1 VRRAGS
7 GKKSGTSSR
16 QHRGARRLVLSVPIM
31 LLVATVT
38 FVANGALRP
47 PEPPRQAGNALI
59 SLIQMSGVP
68 HRPARNESHRPSPL
82 TETALQQTEGL
93 EPVAR
98 ATAPGM
104 SGDGT
109 VHNAASLLELRT
121 GDMRL
126 VPVTP
131 TESPGNAEPDPSRG
145 ASRESSPAASAQQ
158 LAALTPAPTPAPSPP
173 KSEQLA
179 ALSPLPP
186 SASPAA
192 WRVYAQPFDRRDKR
206 PRLALIV
213 AGTDDTMDVALAS
226 SLPAGVT
233 LALDPYARH
242 LADAIVLARSRGHE
256 VMLTLSA
263 PPLAHGRHDFGP
275 MAILSSLDPRENLER
290 LDWALGRTTG
300 FVGVLDIVG
309 NRPPAEAQPILG
321 MLGQHGLMLVSGT
334 QVTADGAALPVATGD
349 LVISPNLPRRDIDA
363 RLEALAAKVQ
373 NDGAA
378 VGIAL
383 VDRPLLRHLEAWLGG
398 LAGQSIA
405 LVPASATA
413 TPEPAT
419 GIARK

>member
-1 VRRAGS
+1 
-7 GKKSGTSSR
+7 
-16 QHRGARRLVLSVPIM
+16 VLSVPIM

-68 HRPARNESHRPSPL
+68 HRPARKESHRPSPL

-109 VHNAASLLELRT
+109 VHNAASLL
-121 GDMRL
+121 DMIANGTRL
-126 VPVTP
+126 VPAAP
-131 TESPGNAEPDPSRG
+131 SESPGNTDLAPGRG
-145 ASRESSPAASAQQ
+145 ASRDAPPEAPTQQ
-158 LAALTPAPTPAPSPP
+158 LAALTPVAPTSTMPPSPP

-398 LAGQSIA
+398 LTGQSIA